1 VNKSG
6 TISEEDRKALEEAR
20 RAGIQISLCTGRVAS
35 ACLKVLDQLSLDG
48 YHIFFDGALVC
59 DRKFKEIYSR
69 PISPELVHKASELAL
84 RDGLL
89 LDLFTSTDYYVMKKS
104 WRSDIRR
111 DFFCIDSKVADFNT
125 LWQTERIIKCGLLVS
140 SEEEVGQALAL
151 SGEFSDQLNFSWTTA
166 PAYPR
171 VQFINIIDQGVSKGE
186 ALRALAA
193 HLKIDIS
200 EVAAIGD
207 GANDET
213 LLSEAGL
220 AIAMQNSPPGL
231 KLRADFIAADVDNS
245 GVAEAI
251 RKFLL

>member
-1 VNKSG
+1 M
-6 TISEEDRKALEEAR
+6 
-20 RAGIQISLCTGRVAS
+20 AS

-59 DRKFKEIYSR
+59 DRKFNEIYSR
-69 PISPELVHKASELAL
+69 PISPELVHKAGELAL

-111 DFFCIDSKVADFNT
+111 DFFCIDSKVADFKT
-125 LWQTERIIKCGLLVS
+125 LWQTERIIKGGLLVS
-140 SEEEVGQALAL
+140 SEEEVGQALAF

-166 PAYPR
+166 PAYPN

-186 ALRALAA
+186 ALRAMAS

-200 EVAAIGD
+200 EVVAIGD
-207 GANDET
+207 GANDES
-213 LLSEAGL
+213 LLSEVGL

-231 KLRADFIAADVDNS
+231 KLQADFISADVDNS

-251 RKFLL
+251 HKFLL